1 MPVGNK
7 MFQGSF
13 EDAQAMSNHEIIN
26 KRRIINGYDDGLLQ
40 ASPLKHPWAREIFK
54 GMQKNNWVAEEISFQ
69 KDKEQWESD
78 ELTAQ
83 EKNTFLRALAFASN
97 LDGLLVNSLSE
108 VIKPHLTSPEVT
120 LAVARQIYEECLHV
134 DSYSCMIEA
143 VGLDP
148 DAVYGLYRQDK
159 QLYYKNKRVLESMYK
174 INTPDFTTET
184 FEGAQGFIEAC
195 TTNLIFEG
203 IFFFSAFLVFYN
215 FGRHNK
221 MPGSKEM
228 IQFINRDE
236 DLHVRLFVNIINSIK
251 EEQPELWTQDLQ
263 DRMRQNILDA
273 VEMEIEWGVSCIGE
287 GILGIT
293 PVMLSDY
300 IKFIGDMRLEGI
312 GLGKSY
318 NVENPFPWLDEFT
331 QSNMIETNFF
341 EGTVREYQ
349 SGSLEW

>member
-1 MPVGNK
+1 MCEFNANFG
-7 MFQGSF
+7 
-13 EDAQAMSNHEIIN
+13 
-26 KRRIINGYDDGLLQ
+26 
-40 ASPLKHPWAREIFK
+40 ASRLVF
-54 GMQKNNWVAEEISFQ
+54 NISFQ
-69 KDKEQWESD
+69 KDKEQWESN
-78 ELTAQ
+78 ELTEQ
-83 EKNTFLRALAFASN
+83 EKTTFLRALAFASN

-148 DAVYGLYRQDK
+148 DEVYGLYRQDK

-184 FEGAQGFIEAC
+184 FEGGQGFIEAC

-300 IKFIGDMRLEGI
+300 IKFIGDMRLDGI
-312 GLGKSY
+312 GLGTSY

>member
-7 MFQGSF
+7 MFQGEFTEVS
-13 EDAQAMSNHEIIN
+13 EMSNQSIIN

-40 ASPLKHPWAREIFK
+40 ASPLKHPWARDIFK
-54 GMQKNNWVAEEISFQ
+54 GMQKIIGLLKRFRSK
-69 KDKEQWESD
+69 KDKEQWENN
-78 ELTAQ
+78 ELTEQ
-83 EKNTFLRALAFASN
+83 EKKCFLRALAFASN

-108 VIKPHLTSPEVT
+108 VIKPHITSPEVV

-134 DSYSCMIEA
+134 DSYSCMVEA

-148 DAVYGLYRQDK
+148 EEIYGLYRKDK
-159 QLYYKNKRVLESMYK
+159 DLFYKNKRVLESMYK
-174 INTPDFTTET
+174 INRADFSTKTV
-184 FEGAQGFIEAC
+184 EGAREFVEAC

-251 EEQPELWTQDLQ
+251 EEQPEVWTDELKAKI
-263 DRMRQNILDA
+263 RQNIIDA
-273 VEMEIEWGVSCIGE
+273 IEMEIEWGMSCIGD

-293 PVMLSDY
+293 PVMLKDY
-300 IKFIGDMRLEGI
+300 IQFIGDMRLEGI
-312 GLGKSY
+312 GLGKEFNSA
-318 NVENPFPWLDEFT
+318 NPFPWLDDFT
-331 QSNMIETNFF
+331 QNNMIETNFF